1 MIPDYHIHTYLC
13 HHAEGKPQDYTQVAL
28 KKGITEICIADHAP
42 APDGYDPKHRM
53 SIEEFDYY
61 TKMVTELKNTN
72 HSITVLYGIEA
83 DYYDGC
89 EQFLRE
95 WLPRQNFDLIIGSVH
110 YIDTW
115 GFDSTEAR
123 AVWETVNV
131 PETWARYFAILQKL
145 AATGL
150 YDIVGHIDIPKK
162 FNYRVDE
169 KWLEI
174 NVTPVLEQIASSNMA
189 IEINTSGLRKPVHE
203 IYPSLYLLKMCK
215 QYDIPICF
223 GSDAH
228 APTEVGW
235 AFDEAVTLART
246 AGYTHYVRFKQR
258 EKILTPLPL

>member
-13 HHAEGKPQDYTQVAL
+13 HHADGKPEEYIQVAV
-28 KKGITEICIADHAP
+28 KKCIREICIADHAP

-53 SIEEFDYY
+53 TIDDFAHY
-61 TKMVTELKNTN
+61 TKMVYELKNNTN
-72 HSITVLYGIEA
+72 ITILYGIEA

-95 WLPRQNFDLIIGSVH
+95 WLPRQNFDLVIGSVH

-115 GFDSTEAR
+115 GFDSSESR
-123 AVWETVNV
+123 AVWETVNIS
-131 PETWARYFAILQKL
+131 ETWACYFTTLQKL
-145 AATGL
+145 ASTGL

-169 KWLEI
+169 KWLKVNI
-174 NVTPVLEQIASSNMA
+174 LPVLEQIASSNMA
-189 IEINTSGLRKPVHE
+189 IEINTSGLRKPVGE
-203 IYPSLYLLKMCK
+203 IYPSLYLLNICK
-215 QYDIPICF
+215 QYNIPICF

-228 APTEVGW
+228 APNEVGM
-235 AFDEAVTLART
+235 AFDEAVRLAKA

-258 EKILTPLPL
+258 EKILTPLPSI